1 MRKLN
6 LPLVT
11 LSEAEIE
18 VAFAEVADGPTE
30 RPTPWD
36 ELSDEQ
42 IEEWLNDDR
51 R

>member
-11 LSEAEIE
+11 LSEAE
-18 VAFAEVADGPTE
+18 AEVADGATE

-36 ELSDEQ
+36 ELTDAQ
-42 IEEWLNDDR
+42 IQDYLNDDR